1 MLILALGFK
10 IRISKN
16 CAIKFKLTDGINEW
30 DLGQITALVFLDMG
44 PPCISAFFKSNFAT
58 SATWRLGKKS
68 SYIKNILG
76 FSYLHAYTTFAP
88 RTKLKF
94 EKSSKSSHPNI
105 YVSGN
110 LRNSWIGISPKN
122 TFGCKY
128 IQVLFYLLKLAF
140 KICSFRIWPQGKI
153 LLEI

>member
-16 CAIKFKLTDGINEW
+16 CAIKFKLTDGTNEW
-30 DLGQITALVFLDMG
+30 DWGQITALVFLDMG

-88 RTKLKF
+88 RAKLKF
-94 EKSSKSSHPNI
+94 EKSSKSSHPSE
-105 YVSGN
+105 YSEKKMV
-110 LRNSWIGISPKN
+110 
-122 TFGCKY
+122 
-128 IQVLFYLLKLAF
+128 
-140 KICSFRIWPQGKI
+140 KIDIRTRKR
-153 LLEI
+153 